1 MKAGNFFIWRWSG
14 LTSAFIVFSSR
25 LLGGG
30 GVVCAAPADE
40 SSLKEQSVSG
50 VIPAEELHDANRAAL
65 SYAEPRRPS
74 ATTRR
79 RASASAAQTSTIV
92 PPSTTDSSTST
103 TPPLPHVNITNL
115 PHLARSEDGL
125 DYLERAIGGEW
136 AEIALLGGM
145 FLLGVCGI
153 YWCGG
158 VDGVQKKIG
167 RVKIIERLRRLDKK
181 RSECAIC
188 CCDFE
193 VGVKVAR
200 TQCGH
205 LFHYD
210 CLAEWAAT
218 GNNTCPL
225 CREPIDIDLGDGIAS
240 AATIEVAAAVASIEA
255 EAVGAA
261 ASTQDGGTTT
271 DQENGEGGGGTT
283 ASSTPGDGDAGAR
296 EGYAGG
302 QVLAVFG
309 RPPELATPVALPAAA
324 AGGSSST
331 SV

>member
-1 MKAGNFFIWRWSG
+1 
-14 LTSAFIVFSSR
+14 
-25 LLGGG
+25 
-30 GVVCAAPADE
+30 
-40 SSLKEQSVSG
+40 
-50 VIPAEELHDANRAAL
+50 
-65 SYAEPRRPS
+65 
-74 ATTRR
+74 
-79 RASASAAQTSTIV
+79 
-92 PPSTTDSSTST
+92 
-103 TPPLPHVNITNL
+103 
-115 PHLARSEDGL
+115 
-125 DYLERAIGGEW
+125 
-136 AEIALLGGM
+136 M

-255 EAVGAA
+255 EATKRTAREAEGPPLLVLQEMEMQEQEKGMLVDKCWLCSDDHLNSRRPSHYRPRPLAGAA
-261 ASTQDGGTTT
+261 QP
-271 DQENGEGGGGTT
+271 QCKW
-283 ASSTPGDGDAGAR
+283 
-296 EGYAGG
+296 
-302 QVLAVFG
+302 
-309 RPPELATPVALPAAA
+309 VA
-324 AGGSSST
+324 
-331 SV
+331 